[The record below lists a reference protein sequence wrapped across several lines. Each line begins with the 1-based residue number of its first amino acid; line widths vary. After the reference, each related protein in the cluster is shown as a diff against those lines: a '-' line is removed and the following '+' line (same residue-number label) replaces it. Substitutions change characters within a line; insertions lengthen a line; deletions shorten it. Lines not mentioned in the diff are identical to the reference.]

1 NTDSIHIETFENTL
15 KHTQAF
21 FEIDPRLTKDG
32 VAVLMHDA
40 TLDRTTNGTGKVSD
54 YNYAELQKL
63 RLKDPEGNLTD
74 ARIPTLKEVI
84 LWSKGKTM
92 VNLDKKDL
100 PLETTARILTECKN
114 EIIML
119 TVHNAEQAK
128 FYHTYNPNWML
139 SAFVKTKKAFKEYE
153 KQQMSKLGD
162 MISDEKLNAGTG
174 HSRGYTRSGT
184 SR

>member
-1 NTDSIHIETFENTL
+1 LLIIVFNIAIVVIFGHYMKHLNKNILMFILIVGMSGIINESYGQKLHKVNTTRELKEFFRYKGKSTPLISGHRGGMIKGFPENSIETFENTL

-21 FEIDPRLTKDG
+21 FEIDPRLTKDS

-100 PLETTARILTECKN
+100 PL
-114 EIIML
+114 
-119 TVHNAEQAK
+119 
-128 FYHTYNPNWML
+128 
-139 SAFVKTKKAFKEYE
+139 
-153 KQQMSKLGD
+153 
-162 MISDEKLNAGTG
+162 
-174 HSRGYTRSGT
+174 
-184 SR
+184 